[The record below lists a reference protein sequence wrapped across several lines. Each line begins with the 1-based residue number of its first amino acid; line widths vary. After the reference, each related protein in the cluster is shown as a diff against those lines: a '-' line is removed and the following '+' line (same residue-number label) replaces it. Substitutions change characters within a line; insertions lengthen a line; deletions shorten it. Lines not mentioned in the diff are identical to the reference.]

1 MERIK
6 SINWK
11 MAVYWFVVMSVM
23 NIYII
28 PRFLNHEEITTKR
41 IIVGVAVSLII
52 AFIMGLLSV
61 PKPDEEEQE

>member
-11 MAVYWFVVMSVM
+11 LLIYWFVVMSIM
-23 NIYII
+23 NVYII
-28 PRFLNHEEITTKR
+28 PTYIIDKPITIKR
-41 IIVGVAVSLII
+41 VVIGILVSLIV

-61 PKPDEEEQE
+61 PKPDDDQE

>member
-11 MAVYWFVVMSVM
+11 LFTYWFVIMSLM
-23 NIYII
+23 NAYLI
-28 PRFLNHEEITTKR
+28 PKFINHNEINLKR
-41 IIVGVAVSLII
+41 ILIGVGVALVI

-61 PKPDEEEQE
+61 PKADEEEQ